1 MEVETRHLRMRS
13 RGFALRTPTYNRCP
27 SPLSAQ
33 LPYTR
38 VAALSRRPEAAGL
51 RTGGIIGIDAASRV
65 LLLATIAVEHGLI
78 FMLEPTSAVRDW
90 TLDSLR
96 RGERVPTCAA
106 DLPEPPNDL

>member
-1 MEVETRHLRMRS
+1 MPLPAFVTVASHEGHRS
-13 RGFALRTPTYNRCP
+13 LQEAGSGGTEDWWQTERASKSALT
-27 SPLSAQ
+27 
-33 LPYTR
+33 
-38 VAALSRRPEAAGL
+38 
-51 RTGGIIGIDAASRV
+51 IFGIDAASRV
-65 LLLATIAVEHGLI
+65 LLLATVAVEHGLI